1 MTIGINFRIY
11 LKKDSTQKGT
21 VKEIT
26 TQSNKTKTFRIVWD
40 DANFQGCQI
49 ETNVFKSSE
58 IMELYKLKTLSENER
73 NLLILERNRIVE
85 NNLKIMWSNKPP
97 DQAHKVLAVD
107 IINSVEENL
116 KLETTNT
123 NNNTKFSDDMV
134 PSVGS
139 LLANFPT
146 TIIQPPYKMNR
157 FCKHNNTQNPRI
169 SASLRQYYCDDSN
182 DDDGDSDGDSHD
194 DDDEIYS
201 PQFINITKG
210 QMRYFVRL
218 FTFKALYRD
227 NLLHRLNQSFE
238 YNNNTT
244 NNDDESTTN
253 TDNTSGYDAL
263 EAINNILKLSLEE
276 GDTSSND

>member
-11 LKKDSTQKGT
+11 LKKDTTQKGT

-26 TQSNKTKTFRIVWD
+26 TQSNKTKTYRIVWD

-73 NLLILERNRIVE
+73 NFLILERNRIVE

-97 DQAHKVLAVD
+97 DQAHEVLAAD
-107 IINSVEENL
+107 IINSVVEENL
-116 KLETTNT
+116 KLETTKLSKND
-123 NNNTKFSDDMV
+123 TKFCDDMV

-146 TIIQPPYKMNR
+146 TIIQPTYKMNR

-169 SASLRQYYCDDSN
+169 SASLRQYYCDDNS
-182 DDDGDSDGDSHD
+182 DDDEDCHD

-201 PQFINITKG
+201 PQFTNITKG
-210 QMRYFVRL
+210 QMRYFARL
-218 FTFKALYRD
+218 FTFKALYQD

-238 YNNNTT
+238 CNTT
-244 NNDDESTTN
+244 INEDESTTN

-276 GDTSSND
+276 GTSSND